1 MCMKKIW
8 NGLND
13 LKKSLILSSLVT
25 VILIAISVV
34 GIIFGQPGWMIGV
47 AIGGVIQLVNVVLHF
62 KGAEFV
68 LQQEKMGLFLV
79 AFFARMFLII
89 CALVLCIVLDR
100 VAGIGAFKNAIFG
113 VIIGLA
119 PMEIIL
125 IFTLKPKKEVETK

>member
-34 GIIFGQPGWMIGV
+34 GIFFGQPGWMIGV
-47 AIGGVIQLVNVVLHF
+47 AIGGVIQLINVVLHF